1 MEPSHD
7 ACQGDAARGIGDE
20 QVLRLERVL
29 ATIEG
34 RELLTVG
41 GAADHH
47 FCNTGRI
54 GLNASKIKGV
64 QRLPRLQHHVV
75 RHIHH
80 VVDAAQTHLLEGRT
94 QPRRA
99 RSDL

>member
-1 MEPSHD
+1 MKPTHD
-7 ACQGDAARGIGDE
+7 ARQGNAARGIGDE
-20 QVLRLERVL
+20 QIVWVECVL

-47 FCNTGRI
+47 FRNAGRI
-54 GLNASKIKGV
+54 GLNASKIEGV

-75 RHIHH
+75 RNIDH
-80 VVDAAQTHLLEGRT
+80 VVDAAQPHLFEGRT
-94 QPRRA
+94 
-99 RSDL
+99 